1 MKESI
6 AHLIELRQRLIRYLS
21 VMGVVFAVFAF
32 FSKSIYHLLTLPLL
46 GHVAGGVGLIAIS
59 VPAPFLV
66 PLKSALFLSIFVT
79 VPYLFYQVWAFIAPA
94 LYQRERKLL
103 WALLGSSS
111 VLFYGG
117 VAFAYFL
124 VLPWVLQFFVAMAPV
139 GVTVKPGMSEYFSFS
154 VRLFF
159 AFGFSFELPV
169 LIVLLDAMG
178 IYSAERL
185 AEKRPYV
192 VIAAFVVGMLLT
204 PPDVLSQILLAVPL
218 CVLFELGLFFAKR
231 RRRTLESPG

>member
-1 MKESI
+1 MKESL
-6 AHLIELRQRLIRYLS
+6 AHLIELRQRLIHYLW

-32 FSKSIYHLLTLPLL
+32 FSKAIYHLLTLPLL

-79 VPYLFYQVWAFIAPA
+79 VPYLFYQIWAFVAPA

-124 VLPWVLQFFVAMAPV
+124 VLPLVLQFFVAMAPV

-159 AFGFSFELPV
+159 AFEL
-169 LIVLLDAMG
+169 
-178 IYSAERL
+178 
-185 AEKRPYV
+185 
-192 VIAAFVVGMLLT
+192 
-204 PPDVLSQILLAVPL
+204 
-218 CVLFELGLFFAKR
+218 
-231 RRRTLESPG
+231 